1 LNAPY
6 SLVLAERGALV
17 KHLFV
22 VMEKSPELAQMIL
35 PRSVAKL
42 LHHRLSSEF
51 AGLQDKSTLLQPRQN
66 ETIKYK

>member
-22 VMEKSPELAQMIL
+22 VMEKSPELAQVTTL
-35 PRSVAKL
+35 PSISAYHVQIALFITDMNSSL
-42 LHHRLSSEF
+42 LYHR
-51 AGLQDKSTLLQPRQN
+51 
-66 ETIKYK
+66 